1 MNQNQ
6 LSPST
11 TGRLVV
17 NVRTAD
23 GSIPV
28 SGAKVTILEYAPELS
43 TVIAALTTD
52 PSGVTPV
59 ISIETPERALSES
72 PGNTRGY
79 TSLVI
84 LVEKEG
90 FVSDQFTG
98 TSVFPGVTTVQPVNL
113 IPLPEFSID
122 GSETNYFESEAADL

>member
-1 MNQNQ
+1 MNLYPNN
-6 LSPST
+6 ST

-28 SGAKVTILEYAPELS
+28 PGAKVTVLSNGPEESRVLAVLNTDGSGS
-43 TVIAALTTD
+43 TPTITV
-52 PSGVTPV
+52 
-59 ISIETPERALSES
+59 ETPERALSES
-72 PGNTRGY
+72 PGNAIGY

-84 LVEKEG
+84 LVEKDG

-98 TSVFPGVTTVQPVNL
+98 AAVFPGITTVQPVNL
-113 IPLPEFSID
+113 IPLPEFSTGGD
-122 GSETNYFESEAADL
+122 TNYFESEAADL